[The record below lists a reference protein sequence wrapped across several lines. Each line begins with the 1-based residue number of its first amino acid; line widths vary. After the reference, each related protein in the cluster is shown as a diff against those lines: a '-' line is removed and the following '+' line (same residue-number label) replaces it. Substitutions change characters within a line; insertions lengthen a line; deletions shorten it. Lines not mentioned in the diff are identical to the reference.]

1 MEILSMFLDY
11 YQLRQQPFGTVSE
24 STQIY
29 PSQTYCEALES
40 LSESLLADR
49 GSLTLTAE
57 PGMGKTTLLSQVLDG
72 LRKSGRSAFLF
83 QKECSSREILQSM
96 LGEMRVDSSGMDAS
110 AMQSKLNGL
119 WFAEMLSGRRFVL
132 LFDDAEQLGDSGLET
147 VQSLARY
154 ETTSTKLVQVVLCG
168 QPRLEQTLQRGS
180 LTSLRKRMAHT
191 MHLQTLTP
199 METAGYVRHRL
210 KVAGYRGESLF
221 TAEALAHVAE
231 NSGGIPCN
239 INKICSRALLEAYAR
254 GLRAVSADIIEKAG
268 RNLQSTNAAEE
279 AASAPP
285 AGTTATTA
293 KETARER
300 TASLFPEK
308 PPGPVALP
316 RSGLWAGAI
325 VGLLLSAGLAL
336 PHGMLLNMTQLISG
350 IKASAASL
358 PPPPVFE
365 QPESSPQSE
374 RTRRSVLT
382 GDPPQFSF
390 APKQASAVDPS
401 IPAVASPLPT
411 PSRNRGSQI
420 SLTRELGLK
429 INRIV
434 IDAGHGGWDT
444 GAKGPHGLME
454 KDVCLDVAL
463 RLGQLIEQNIPG
475 AQVVYTRKDDTFIP
489 LEERTA
495 IGNRADADLF
505 ISIHANSSSSRDVR
519 GVETYY
525 LSLATSS
532 ESKELAIRENSLTQ
546 SSLHDLP
553 DLIKKITN
561 NEKIAQ
567 SRELATDIQNT
578 LARRLQLVSSHEK
591 NRGVKQA
598 PFIVLTGANMPA
610 VLSEISFVTNDTDE
624 ILLLEN
630 GQRQRIA
637 EGLYRGI
644 MAYFDGL
651 AGVQL
656 NKQKLLT
663 ENRTGATATFQHPT
677 TNDGRSPL

>member
-1 MEILSMFLDY
+1 MQVASPERGAQSSHPQLRVMEILSMFLDY
-11 YQLRQQPFGTVSE
+11 YQLREQPFGIASRPA
-24 STQIY
+24 QIY
-29 PSQTYCEALES
+29 PSQTHCEALVS
-40 LSESLLADR
+40 LSESILGDR
-49 GSLTLTAE
+49 GNLTLIAE
-57 PGMGKTTLLSQVLDG
+57 PGMGKTTLLFQILEG
-72 LRKSGRSAFLF
+72 LHESGRSALLF
-83 QKECSSREILQSM
+83 QKECGSREILQSL
-96 LGEMRVDSSGMDAS
+96 LGEMRIDSSGMDAA

-132 LFDDAEQLGDSGLET
+132 LFDDAEQLSESALET

-154 ETTSTKLVQVVLCG
+154 ETTSSKLLQIVLCG
-168 QPRLEQTLQRGS
+168 QPKLDQTLQRES
-180 LTSLRKRMAHT
+180 FTLLRKRMTHA
-191 MHLQTLTP
+191 MYLQALTP

-210 KVAGYRGESLF
+210 RVAGHRGESLF

-231 NSGGIPCN
+231 NSAGVPRD

-254 GLRAVSADIIEKAG
+254 GLRTVSADIIEKAG
-268 RNLQSTNAAEE
+268 RNLQPASAHEE
-279 AASAPP
+279 AVA
-285 AGTTATTA
+285 A
-293 KETARER
+293 KEKESAREHA
-300 TASLFPEK
+300 ASLHQRK
-308 PPGPVALP
+308 PTWPFALP
-316 RSGLWAGAI
+316 GSGLWAGAI
-325 VGLLLSAGLAL
+325 AGLLLSGGLAL
-336 PHGMLLNMTQLISG
+336 PHGMLRNMTHLISG
-350 IKASAASL
+350 MKASAASL
-358 PPPPVFE
+358 QPPPALQ
-365 QPESSPQSE
+365 QPPQSE
-374 RTRRSVLT
+374 GSQRTRRSALA
-382 GDPPQFSF
+382 GDPAQFSF
-390 APKQASAVDPS
+390 APKQAVSL
-401 IPAVASPLPT
+401 PAPLYNP
-411 PSRNRGSQI
+411 GDQF

-429 INRIV
+429 FNRIV

-475 AQVVYTRKDDTFIP
+475 AEVVYTRKDDTFIP

-525 LSLATSS
+525 LSLATSP

-561 NEKIAQ
+561 NEKIAE
-567 SRELATDIQNT
+567 SRQLATEIQHT
-578 LARRLQLVSSHEK
+578 LAQRLQLVSSHEK

-624 ILLLEN
+624 ILLHEN

-644 MAYFDGL
+644 MAYLDGL
-651 AGVQL
+651 AGTQA

-663 ENRTGATATFQHPT
+663 QNRPGATTTFEHPT
-677 TNDGRSPL
+677 SNDGRSPL